1 MLAKQGA
8 RRACGPGFVLRIQL
22 WVGIINVK
30 GFVLKRGMGRF
41 FFLQRGAELQEHRF
55 DRHIEQNHTALGVR
69 ALLVCAC
76 RSVCVQ
82 RSRCKR
88 SGF

>member
-55 DRHIEQNHTALGVR
+55 DRHIEQNHTG
-69 ALLVCAC
+69 
-76 RSVCVQ
+76 
-82 RSRCKR
+82 SRCK
-88 SGF
+88 STFGMCVQVCVCSEIAM